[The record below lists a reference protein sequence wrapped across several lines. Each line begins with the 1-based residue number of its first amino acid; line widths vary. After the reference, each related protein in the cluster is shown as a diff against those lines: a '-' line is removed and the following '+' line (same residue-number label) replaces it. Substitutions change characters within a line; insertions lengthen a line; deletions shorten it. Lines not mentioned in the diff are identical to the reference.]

1 MEFKDI
7 KFTKTSQG
15 VQGIYTK
22 NGHTFSVVGGFGAYS
37 LPRKNLKSS
46 DDYAKFELAIF
57 NSKGEW
63 TTRKIV
69 TDAEDD
75 VLGWLSRTE
84 ITEIINNLK

>member
-46 DDYAKFELAIF
+46 DDYAKFELAVF
-57 NSKGEW
+57 NSKGW
-63 TTRKIV
+63 ATRKIV

-75 VLGWLSRTE
+75 VVGWLSRTE